1 MSRSKWKGVF
11 VDKSILKKYLKNN
24 NKTGFIIIYA
34 RNSTILK
41 EFVGLHFK
49 VYNGRRF
56 FNVFVTEQLIG
67 KKFGEFSYT
76 RRLSQNIHINKKKK
90 KKKNKK

>member
-1 MSRSKWKGVF
+1 MSRSKWKGAF
-11 VDKSILKKYLKNN
+11 IDKNILKKYLINN
-24 NKTGFIIIYA
+24 NKNDFIVIFS

-49 VYNGRRF
+49 VYNGCRF

-67 KKFGEFSYT
+67 YKFGEFSYT
-76 RRLSQNIHINKKKK
+76 RRLSHNIHINKKKK
-90 KKKNKK
+90 KKKK